1 MSPDQRLKRFVFGHA
16 GAGLVACMVLF
27 TVATATTR
35 PATAACACGKTWP
48 HLFCTQNCAGSYVPG
63 PGDISDPEFGG
74 TWYWMRSP
82 EQERRVV
89 MNLFNRYCIRCH
101 GVDGRG
107 VWDIPD
113 VPDFANTVWQAT
125 RPDDYRSRVI
135 LEGRGAV
142 MPSFRGT
149 ITLEEACALAR
160 YLHTFVPGTE
170 VARPGLGPAAATP
183 APAGSPPA
191 APASARPAP
200 PPRPTPPPAP
210 PAPNTPAPFT
220 R

>member
-1 MSPDQRLKRFVFGHA
+1 MDRRDRRRRFVSVNGWRRA
-16 GAGLVACMVLF
+16 IVWGAALI
-27 TVATATTR
+27 ATASASGPVRADCT
-35 PATAACACGKTWP
+35 CGKWWP
-48 HLFCTQNCAGSYVPG
+48 HLWCHAHTMGHAVG
-63 PGDISDPEFGG
+63 PGDIVNGDTGG
-74 TWYWMRSP
+74 TWYWLRSP

-89 MNLFNRYCIRCH
+89 MGLYNRYCVRCH

-113 VPDFANTVWQAT
+113 VPDFTNTVWQAT

-142 MPSFRGT
+142 MPAFRGT
-149 ITLEEACALAR
+149 LTLEEACAMAR

-170 VARPGLGPAAATP
+170 VSRPGLGPAE
-183 APAGSPPA
+183 PA
-191 APASARPAP
+191 APAAGLRPPSRPAP
-200 PPRPTPPPAP
+200 ATATPSR
-210 PAPNTPAPFT
+210 FG

>member
-1 MSPDQRLKRFVFGHA
+1 MNPGDRVRRCI
-16 GAGLVACMVLF
+16 LVKARRYSIACAAIFFAV
-27 TVATATTR
+27 
-35 PATAACACGKTWP
+35 TAATHPASADCACGKTWP
-48 HLFCTQNCAGSYVPG
+48 HMRCASRTHHVAGHPPG
-63 PGDISDPEFGG
+63 PGDISNSEFGG

-89 MNLFNRYCIRCH
+89 MNLYNRYCIRCH

-113 VPDFANTVWQAT
+113 VPDFTNTVWQAT
-125 RPDDYRSRVI
+125 RPEAYRSRVI

-149 ITLEEACALAR
+149 LTLEESYALAR
-160 YLHTFVPGTE
+160 YLQTFVPGTE
-170 VARPGLGPAAATP
+170 VSRRGLGHENRPASDQPTPASVPVPAAA
-183 APAGSPPA
+183 PPH
-191 APASARPAP
+191 
-200 PPRPTPPPAP
+200 TPPPS
-210 PAPNTPAPFT
+210 PNAASPFS